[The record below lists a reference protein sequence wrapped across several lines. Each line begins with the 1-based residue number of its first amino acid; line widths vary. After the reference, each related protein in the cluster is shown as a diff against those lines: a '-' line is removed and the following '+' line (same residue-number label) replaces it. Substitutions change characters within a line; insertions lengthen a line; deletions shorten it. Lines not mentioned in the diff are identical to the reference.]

1 MFVKIVSQKFYD
13 KNGKTVNFKNLLFF
27 FPLCSIQSFV
37 NFGGR
42 EVLQGGLSRTSEFK
56 MRQEV

>member
-1 MFVKIVSQKFYD
+1 MFVKTVSQKFYD
-13 KNGKTVNFKNLLFF
+13 KNGKTVNKKKTCFF

-37 NFGGR
+37 NFRGR
-42 EVLQGGLSRTSEFK
+42 EMLQGGLSRTSECK